1 MLGINRFAWKGG
13 GGLKSAV
20 GNFTMSILMSLNYP
34 PEPILIQWKTLH
46 SCTTGTTINNVFIV
60 PWSQETH
67 EQEYLNWYNYYLNN
81 VMHVRVKGMPNEIHF
96 YMN

>member
-1 MLGINRFAWKGG
+1 MRGRGG
-13 GGLKSAV
+13 GGLKSV
-20 GNFTMSILMSLNYP
+20 FGNFTMSILMSLNYP